1 MEKIDIKQEIQV
13 SSEELGKLFGLTS
26 RRVQQLAKQ
35 EVLPVL
41 RQKPYAFNLYVSIT
55 AYTKYLSEQIKG
67 RESKSSK
74 TAQSK
79 MLEAET
85 DLKRT
90 KADIAAL
97 QLAEL
102 EGRMHS
108 SGDVEAVMDDLVFA
122 IRSAIMA
129 LPGRLAM
136 DAARAATANE
146 ASVLIRAECYK
157 ILDELSEYRYDPGV
171 YRRRVRSRKGWEET
185 ENNDAEREE
194 T

>member
-1 MEKIDIKQEIQV
+1 MEKIDIEQEIQV
-13 SSEELGKLFGLTS
+13 SSEDLGKLFGLTS

-41 RQKPYAFNLYVSIT
+41 RQKPYAFNLYESIT
-55 AYTKYLSEQIKG
+55 AYTKYLGEQIKG
-67 RESKSSK
+67 RESRSSK

-79 MLEAET
+79 RLEADM
-85 DLKRT
+85 DLKRA
-90 KADIAAL
+90 KADMAAL

-108 SGDVEAVMDDLVFA
+108 SEDVEAVMNDLVFA
-122 IRSAIMA
+122 IRSMVMA

-136 DAARAATANE
+136 DVARASTANE

-157 ILDELSEYRYDPGV
+157 ILNELSEYRYDSGV
-171 YRRRVRSRKGWEET
+171 YRRRVRSRKGWEE
-185 ENNDAEREE
+185 NSDAEREE

>member
-1 MEKIDIKQEIQV
+1 MEKIDIEQEIQV
-13 SSEELGKLFGLTS
+13 SSEDLGKLFGLTS

-41 RQKPYAFNLYVSIT
+41 RQKPYAFNLYESIT
-55 AYTKYLSEQIKG
+55 AYTKYLGEQIKG
-67 RESKSSK
+67 RESRSSK

-79 MLEAET
+79 RLEADT

-90 KADIAAL
+90 KADMAAL

-108 SGDVEAVMDDLVFA
+108 SEDVEAVMNDLVFA
-122 IRSAIMA
+122 IRSMVMA

-136 DAARAATANE
+136 DVARASTANE

-157 ILDELSEYRYDPGV
+157 ILNELSEYGYDPGV
-171 YRRRVRSRKGWEET
+171 YRRRVRSRKGWEE
-185 ENNDAEREE
+185 NSDAEREE